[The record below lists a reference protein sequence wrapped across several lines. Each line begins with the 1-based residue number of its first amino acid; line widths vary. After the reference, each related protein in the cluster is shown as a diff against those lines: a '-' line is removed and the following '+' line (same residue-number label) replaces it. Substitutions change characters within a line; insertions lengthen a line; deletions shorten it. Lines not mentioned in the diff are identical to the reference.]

1 MVMDIENL
9 ELDSISKQFEYERR
23 CREVDGVNDIEQ
35 LKNLLKSSIKIYL
48 KQQETF
54 EKIIS

>member
-1 MVMDIENL
+1 MDIENL